1 MSQLWRSRFC
11 FNAPLFTGKPRMPL
25 LNVLIMVLCSW
36 LFLLG
41 VTAAI
46 EHMRLRRAAHRVGY
60 LAGNAPNKR
69 PTARTS

>member
-1 MSQLWRSRFC
+1 
-11 FNAPLFTGKPRMPL
+11 MPL

-46 EHMRLRRAAHRVGY
+46 EHMRLRRGAHRVGS
-60 LAGNAPNKR
+60 LARNAPTKR
-69 PTARTS
+69 PTARAS